1 MSKPAA
7 GDEDDKDGGAV
18 ADMFEAHGP
27 ALLLYARQ
35 WVDAAAA
42 EDVVQRVFVRLL
54 ASGRLPADA
63 RTWLFRCV
71 RNEAISAWRSDRRRR
86 RREQT
91 AAATAD
97 GEAGAAWFV
106 PRPEDRI
113 DAAAAQAALA
123 ALPAEQREIVT
134 LRIWSSLTLAETGR
148 VTGLPVSTV
157 HHHYN
162 AALKALRQ
170 RLESPCPNRKT

>member
-7 GDEDDKDGGAV
+7 GDDDVNADAV

-71 RNEAISAWRSDRRRR
+71 RNEAISAWRSDRRRG
-86 RREQT
+86 RRERS
-91 AAATAD
+91 AETAD
-97 GEAGAAWFV
+97 GEAEAAWFV
-106 PRPEDRI
+106 PRP
-113 DAAAAQAALA
+113 
-123 ALPAEQREIVT
+123 
-134 LRIWSSLTLAETGR
+134 
-148 VTGLPVSTV
+148 
-157 HHHYN
+157 
-162 AALKALRQ
+162 
-170 RLESPCPNRKT
+170 

>member
-7 GDEDDKDGGAV
+7 GDDADKDGEAV

-71 RNEAISAWRSDRRRR
+71 RNEAISAWRSDRRRG
-86 RREQT
+86 RRERT
-91 AAATAD
+91 AAETAG

-106 PRPEDRI
+106 PRPENRI

-123 ALPAEQREIVT
+123 ALPDEQREIVT
-134 LRIWSSLTLAETGR
+134 LRIWSGLTLAEIGR

-157 HHHYN
+157 HHHYK
-162 AALKALRQ
+162 AALKVLRN
-170 RLESPCPNRKT
+170 RLESPCPNRKS

>member
-7 GDEDDKDGGAV
+7 GDEDADAAV

-71 RNEAISAWRSDRRRR
+71 RNEAISAWRTDQRRG
-86 RREQT
+86 RRERT
-91 AAATAD
+91 VASAD

-113 DAAAAQAALA
+113 
-123 ALPAEQREIVT
+123 
-134 LRIWSSLTLAETGR
+134 
-148 VTGLPVSTV
+148 
-157 HHHYN
+157 
-162 AALKALRQ
+162 
-170 RLESPCPNRKT
+170 

>member
-7 GDEDDKDGGAV
+7 GDDDVNADAV

-71 RNEAISAWRSDRRRR
+71 RNDAISAWRSDRRRGR
-86 RREQT
+86 RGRT
-91 AAATAD
+91 AATTAD

-134 LRIWSSLTLAETGR
+134 LPIWSGLTLAGHGP

-157 HHHYN
+157 HHYYN
-162 AALKALRQ
+162 AALKSLRQ
-170 RLESPCPNRKT
+170 RLESPCPNRK

>member
-7 GDEDDKDGGAV
+7 GDDDDKGAEAV

-71 RNEAISAWRSDRRRR
+71 RNEAISAWRSDGRRG
-86 RREQT
+86 RRERS
-91 AAATAD
+91 AATAD
-97 GEAGAAWFV
+97 GEAEAAWFV

-134 LRIWSSLTLAETGR
+134 LRI
-148 VTGLPVSTV
+148 
-157 HHHYN
+157 
-162 AALKALRQ
+162 
-170 RLESPCPNRKT
+170 